1 MLMEL
6 RAVRFVVLPSARKNF
21 LELQACDLASLV
33 VVVDHNVPLNGTV
46 EPGKASKQ
54 VGKGRKRPVVP
65 ARLYST
71 HWRAHCLPERTRG

>member
-21 LELQACDLASLV
+21 LELQACDWHQPLVHV

-46 EPGKASKQ
+46 EPGI
-54 VGKGRKRPVVP
+54 
-65 ARLYST
+65 
-71 HWRAHCLPERTRG
+71 ED